1 MIYGNKFKNGF
12 NIEEILNEIT
22 IYKGDGI
29 LITVDGSGQTDR
41 NFDKDPYFKVY
52 NNESSKRATKI
63 ARISCKTFKQIYHTD
78 NFDDWDL
85 NKKDKKKIANILNNK
100 KSTSKDFSVYNSVW
114 DAMQEAIKQQ
124 TNGKFD
130 PNTDYIKFPG
140 I

>member
-63 ARISCKTFKQIYHTD
+63 ARISCKTFKQIHHTD
-78 NFDDWDL
+78 KFDDWDL
-85 NKKDKKKIANILNNK
+85 TKKDKKKIANILNNK